1 MRKYAF
7 ILLLLLTTATV
18 MGQKKSLV
26 NLVSSRSSTGIK
38 RGGKDVVK
46 VYQGTFKQDYS
57 TLTSDSAYF
66 YIQDNAF
73 DAFGHVI
80 INQGDTLNIYSDKL
94 NYNGNT
100 KVAILT
106 NNVRL
111 VDKDATLTTNHLTY
125 NTATRI
131 GTYTDGGKLVNKD
144 NTLLSQTGY
153 YFAYSRDSYFRHNV
167 SLTTPD
173 ALVKTDTMRYNT
185 GSKIAY
191 FYGPT
196 NIYSTKNEKDR
207 DTLYTENGTYNT
219 ANEQAAFGKKN
230 LYRSGTKSLK
240 GDSLFYD
247 KINGYG
253 RAVKHV
259 TFTDKEQKITIH
271 GNLGTYFKADERT
284 LVTEDPYV
292 TMVTEQK
299 DTTKTESAAHADS
312 LKKAAP
318 ANKKMTMGGVIQK
331 IIPAKSDTLHA
342 PPDTILVRK
351 GSGKNNKGKAP
362 ATVSKNIK
370 AGSNSATGNGIAKNS
385 PSNTIAAVRDTSTI
399 RRDTIYMSSDTI
411 ETQIL
416 TYKNL
421 KIYQEK
427 QRLAHTRD
435 TTSRPKPKVKPKPSK
450 FLTGAQL
457 GVPADSSFQHR
468 DFFGAAKPVTVK
480 KPVPRPPS
488 KLQLARDS
496 VKRKFL
502 TDSIAAARKL
512 EPSDTARI
520 RIMIAHHHARLF
532 KSDLQAKAD
541 SMFYSTSD
549 STMRCYVKPMIWA
562 QGSQLSG
569 DTIFLQL
576 KNKKLDNM
584 NMFPNAFIVN
594 IEKADSVHF
603 NQVAGKRMRG
613 YFKDDKLNRM
623 DINGN
628 AETIYFS
635 RDSAKQT
642 VDGMERSLSSRIRV
656 DLKDNKATR
665 LALYVKP
672 DARYGPLAKFKE
684 DEQILKGFIWKPK
697 DRPVSKESII
707 PSYNRRK
714 EAAEK
719 AAAAKAAAA
728 KGKTGKP
735 PLKKPGDK
743 AVSDS
748 TKTTIPGKPGLK
760 TAKDSTLKSTPGKP
774 PALKTSKDSVKNPP
788 ARKDTVAAKK
798 VA

>member
-1 MRKYAF
+1 VRKYAF
-7 ILLLLLTTATV
+7 ILLLLLTTAAV
-18 MGQKKSLV
+18 MGQKKSIV
-26 NLVSSRSSTGIK
+26 NLVSSKSSTGIK
-38 RGGKDVVK
+38 RGGKDVIK
-46 VYQGTFKQDYS
+46 VYQGTFKQDFS

-66 YIQDNAF
+66 YPQDNAF

-100 KVAILT
+100 KIALLT
-106 NNVRL
+106 DNVRL

-144 NTLLSQTGY
+144 NTLVSQTGY
-153 YFAYSRDSYFRHNV
+153 YFARSRDSYFRHNV

-185 GSKIAY
+185 GSKISY

-219 ANEQAAFGKKN
+219 ATELANFGKKN

-240 GDSLFYD
+240 GDSLIYD
-247 KINGYG
+247 KLKGYG

-259 TFTDKEQKITIH
+259 VFTDKEQKITLH

-284 LVTEDPYV
+284 LITEDPYV

-299 DTTKTESAAHADS
+299 DTTKTEPAPRADS
-312 LKKAAP
+312 LKKASP
-318 ANKKMTMGGVIQK
+318 GNKKITMSGMIQK

-342 PPDTILVRK
+342 PPDTILVKK
-351 GSGKNNKGKAP
+351 GSVKNNKGKAP
-362 ATVSKNIK
+362 AVVSKNTK
-370 AGSNSATGNGIAKNS
+370 AGSNSVTVNGIAKNS
-385 PSNTIAAVRDTSTI
+385 PSNAIAAVRDTSTI
-399 RRDTIYMSSDTI
+399 TRDTIYMSSDTI
-411 ETQIL
+411 ETQML
-416 TYKNL
+416 MYKDL
-421 KIYQEK
+421 KIYREK
-427 QRLAHTRD
+427 QRLAHIRD
-435 TTSRPKPKVKPKPSK
+435 TTSKPKPKVKAKPSK
-450 FLTGAQL
+450 FLTGAQA
-457 GVPADSSFQHR
+457 GVPADTTFQHR
-468 DFFGAAKPVTVK
+468 DFFGAPKPVKVKKAVAKPL
-480 KPVPRPPS
+480 S
-488 KLQLARDS
+488 KQQLARDS
-496 VKRKFL
+496 VKRKIMA
-502 TDSIAAARKL
+502 DSVAAALKL

-520 RIMIAHHHARLF
+520 RIVIAHHHAKLF

-549 STMRCYVKPMIWA
+549 STIRCYVKPMIWT

-569 DTIFLQL
+569 DTIHLQM

-594 IEKADSVHF
+594 IEKGDSVHF

-613 YFKDDKLNRM
+613 YFRDDKLSRM
-623 DINGN
+623 DINGT

-635 RDSAKQT
+635 RDSATHT
-642 VDGMERSLSSRIRV
+642 VDGMQRSLSSRIRV

-665 LALYVKP
+665 IALYVKP
-672 DARYGPLAKFKE
+672 DTKYGPLGKFKE

-719 AAAAKAAAA
+719 KAAAKVAAA

-735 PLKKPGDK
+735 AVKNPGDK
-743 AVSDS
+743 TVSDS
-748 TKTTIPGKPGLK
+748 TKTTMPGKPPGLR
-760 TAKDSTLKSTPGKP
+760 TSKDSTLKSTP
-774 PALKTSKDSVKNPP
+774 VK
-788 ARKDTVAAKK
+788 KDTMAAKK

>member
-1 MRKYAF
+1 
-7 ILLLLLTTATV
+7 

-26 NLVSSRSSTGIK
+26 NLISSRSSTGIK
-38 RGGKDVVK
+38 RGGKDVIK

-111 VDKDATLTTNHLTY
+111 VDRDATLTTNHLTY

-207 DTLYTENGTYNT
+207 DTLYTENGSYNT
-219 ANEQAAFGKKN
+219 ANEQASFGKKN

-299 DTTKTESAAHADS
+299 DTTKTDSAARVGPV
-312 LKKAAP
+312 KKTP
-318 ANKKMTMGGVIQK
+318 PGNKNITMGGVIQK
-331 IIPAKSDTLHA
+331 IIPAKIETLHA
-342 PPDTILVRK
+342 PPDTILVK
-351 GSGKNNKGKAP
+351 KTTVKNNKGNAP
-362 ATVSKNIK
+362 AVVSKNPK
-370 AGSNSATGNGIAKNS
+370 PASKPVVNGAAKN
-385 PSNTIAAVRDTSTI
+385 NTGHTIAAVKDTSTI
-399 RRDTIYMSSDTI
+399 KRDTIYMSSDTI

-416 TYKNL
+416 TYKDL

-427 QRLAHTRD
+427 MRKAHIRD

-457 GVPADSSFQHR
+457 GVRADSSFQHR
-468 DFFGAAKPVTVK
+468 DFFGAPKLVTVK
-480 KPVPRPPS
+480 KPAPRPVS

-496 VKRKFL
+496 VKRKVL
-502 TDSIAAARKL
+502 ADSIAAARKL

-520 RIMIAHHHARLF
+520 RIMIAHHHAKLF

-549 STMRCYVKPMIWA
+549 STMRCYVKPMIWT

-569 DTIFLQL
+569 DTILLQM

-584 NMFPNAFIVN
+584 NMFPNSFIVN
-594 IEKADSVHF
+594 IEKGDSVHF
-603 NQVAGKRMRG
+603 NQVGGKRTRG
-613 YFKDDKLNRM
+613 YFKDDKLSRM
-623 DINGN
+623 DISGN

-656 DLKDNKATR
+656 NLKDNKAQR
-665 LALYVKP
+665 LGLYVKP
-672 DARYGPLAKFKE
+672 ETRYGPLDKFKE

-719 AAAAKAAAA
+719 AAAAKAA
-728 KGKTGKP
+728 KSKPGKP

-743 AVSDS
+743 AAGDS
-748 TKTTIPGKPGLK
+748 TKTIIPGK
-760 TAKDSTLKSTPGKP
+760 TAKDSTLKSTPVKP
-774 PALKTSKDSVKNPP
+774 PVK
-788 ARKDTVAAKK
+788 KDTVAAKK